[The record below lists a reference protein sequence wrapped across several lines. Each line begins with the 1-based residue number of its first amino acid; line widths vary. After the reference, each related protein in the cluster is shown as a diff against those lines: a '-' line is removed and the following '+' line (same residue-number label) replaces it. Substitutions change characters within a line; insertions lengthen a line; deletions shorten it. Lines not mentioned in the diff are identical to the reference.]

1 MNKAITSTEIL
12 IPNVKDLTT
21 WAVVACDQFTSEPEY
36 WNALENMVGDK
47 PSALR
52 VTYPEIYLKDQP
64 EKRIANINS
73 TMQQYLQNGLFTTL
87 EKGFVLT
94 IRKTPFVEKRI
105 GLVAAVDLDEYDY
118 AVGARPLIRATE
130 GTLKERIP
138 PRLKIR
144 KDAVM
149 EFPHVMILIDDEKR
163 EIIEDLYNRRNTFKK
178 IYSFTLNQ
186 GGGELEGYFIPESE
200 PVLEKFNNLLN
211 EKRLTEKYGFN
222 DKFLMAVG
230 DGNHSL
236 ATAKAHWDNVKKD
249 LKEGENHPAKY
260 ALAEI
265 VNIYDEGIYFEPIYR
280 FINGIDREKFKKAFL
295 AESGITC
302 VYYDGEEIVKNGA
315 ELPESI
321 EKTDQFIKKFID
333 EFGGEVDY
341 VHGKEN
347 VEKLVKQDENS
358 VAILFDKLEKG
369 DLFRF
374 VSNNGALPR
383 KTFSMG
389 EGVEKRY
396 YLEGRKIR

>member
-1 MNKAITSTEIL
+1 
-12 IPNVKDLTT
+12 
-21 WAVVACDQFTSEPEY
+21 
-36 WNALENMVGDK
+36 
-47 PSALR
+47 
-52 VTYPEIYLKDQP
+52 
-64 EKRIANINS
+64 
-73 TMQQYLQNGLFTTL
+73 LQNGLFTTL

-178 IYSFTLNQ
+178 IYSFTLNA

-249 LKEGENHPAKY
+249 LKEGETHPAKY

-280 FINGIDREKFKKAFL
+280 FINGIDREKFKKALL